1 MGFEAL
7 LGNEILRSNLTA
19 SLEKGHISH
28 FYLISGPAGS
38 GKHTLARQL
47 AAALQCENR
56 KKPCGH
62 CAGCR
67 KALLGTH
74 PDIITVEDPE
84 HKRVAVKIVRQ
95 VREDMFVRPNEGLRK
110 IYILHQELGPEG
122 QNALLKILEEPPQYG
137 VFILLSDNPQ
147 QLLETVRS
155 RCTELRLQP
164 LREDVLKNALRER
177 FPQATGEAIAGAMI
191 RSGGY
196 LGQAEAL
203 LKQGTAVPPQLA
215 DLAAGFAARDGLLL
229 TGTLAPMEK
238 WKRDAMAELLQ
249 QFLQILENALACR
262 AGMQALSPQAQQ
274 IAGARSAADISRAA
288 GEIKKSLEYVQGN
301 VSVAAVCGH
310 LVWALR

>member
-56 KKPCGH
+56 VKPCGH

-67 KALLGTH
+67 KALTGTH

-164 LREDVLKNALRER
+164 LHEDVLKNALRER

-203 LKQGTAVPPQLA
+203 LKQGIAVPPQLA
-215 DLAAGFAARDGLLL
+215 DLAAGFAVRDGLLL

-249 QFLQILENALACR
+249 QFLQILENALGCR